1 MHQENDKIE
10 RYKIYLRLEKALSA
24 NSIDAYL
31 TDLDKLTNFVESE
44 GKKYADVT
52 YDDLQQFV
60 ARLRDIGIHPRS
72 QARIISGI
80 KSFYRFLFLDDY
92 ITIDPTELL
101 ESPKIGLKLPEV
113 LTVNEINSILDT
125 IDLTLPEGQRNRAM
139 LEVLYSCGLRVS
151 ELVSLRFTD
160 VYFDEGFIKV
170 EGKGSK
176 QRLVPISGTAIK
188 EIKNYLYDRN
198 HVPVKKGFEDILFL
212 SRRGTAL
219 SRIMVFHIIKQQ
231 TEMAG
236 IKKNVSPHTFRHS
249 FATHLLEGG
258 ANLLAIQEM
267 LGHEKI
273 TTTEI
278 YTHID
283 RQFLRKRILEHH
295 PRSNA
300 AGLEQPFHAFDQLVS
315 QSPFDN
321 NMFFDCRD
329 KGVALECS
337 AHAFEIFLFLLIRA
351 VHAETGHE
359 GKGEFFLCIFI
370 KQVIQ
375 SDHRVLP
382 TADKVDNLR
391 CRYGRQVHA
400 IIFFQHIVGPCPF
413 HIIVIGVH
421 GSKELFYRVKRS
433 DLTFLHFLNQSIQ
446 FLTRKNQSGKIQPF
460 PATSRRGRLQLRP
473 DLIHRAEVGSL
484 QAFDQG
490 VPQEFIDSHG
500 HSSRGPYAKKN
511 L

>member
-1 MHQENDKIE
+1 MHRENDKIE
-10 RYKIYLRLEKALSA
+10 RYKTYLRLEKALSA

-60 ARLRDIGIHPRS
+60 ARLHDIGIHPRS

-92 ITIDPTELL
+92 ITTDPTELL

-125 IDLTLPEGQRNRAM
+125 N
-139 LEVLYSCGLRVS
+139 
-151 ELVSLRFTD
+151 

-176 QRLVPISGTAIK
+176 QRLVPISETAIK

-198 HVPVKKGFEDILFL
+198 HVAVKKGFEDILFL

-283 RQFLRKRILEHH
+283 RQFLRKEILEHH
-295 PRSNA
+295 PRSK
-300 AGLEQPFHAFDQLVS
+300 P
-315 QSPFDN
+315 
-321 NMFFDCRD
+321 RD
-329 KGVALECS
+329 
-337 AHAFEIFLFLLIRA
+337 
-351 VHAETGHE
+351 
-359 GKGEFFLCIFI
+359 
-370 KQVIQ
+370 
-375 SDHRVLP
+375 
-382 TADKVDNLR
+382 
-391 CRYGRQVHA
+391 
-400 IIFFQHIVGPCPF
+400 
-413 HIIVIGVH
+413 
-421 GSKELFYRVKRS
+421 
-433 DLTFLHFLNQSIQ
+433 
-446 FLTRKNQSGKIQPF
+446 
-460 PATSRRGRLQLRP
+460 
-473 DLIHRAEVGSL
+473 
-484 QAFDQG
+484 
-490 VPQEFIDSHG
+490 
-500 HSSRGPYAKKN
+500 
-511 L
+511 